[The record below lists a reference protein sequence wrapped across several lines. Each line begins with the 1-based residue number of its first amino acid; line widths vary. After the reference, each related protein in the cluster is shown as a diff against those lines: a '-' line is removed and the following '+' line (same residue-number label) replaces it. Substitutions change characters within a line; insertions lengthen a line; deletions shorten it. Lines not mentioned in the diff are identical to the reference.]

1 MFHRWILISLCA
13 VEFAFGGWFVDS
25 WSVEN
30 PPTLEQSLNALLE
43 VDCKK
48 VESLKGITPKSHYKG
63 KEAIRQCEI
72 EQKFLKA
79 IIEDD
84 VQTYQEMM
92 KKEQWSRYF
101 LFYTTQAPR
110 LEITPLMVSIVFD
123 SYNVFELILAES
135 GRVDLLTKDKPRFNI
150 NRMMADDYSSLGA
163 FQLQDRIF
171 DVNGVSAL
179 DLAAMYHRY
188 GMFWEILKKGADYN
202 NRKYPNSNGIVTFG
216 DSHILELM
224 LYFDEDFLRDFGG
237 GNMLHF
243 VARDGNMEL
252 LEYLIKDKH
261 IPIDSLKAGETPLD
275 AALNAKN
282 FQKKPQ
288 VEIAKKLIELGA
300 KPSEANERR
309 LKKLLEKEQ

>member
-1 MFHRWILISLCA
+1 MLHRYIFISLCA
-13 VEFAFGGWFVDS
+13 FEFAFGGWFVES
-25 WSVEN
+25 WSLED

-48 VESLKGITPKSHYKG
+48 VELLKGITPKSHYKG
-63 KEAIRQCEI
+63 SEAVKECEI
-72 EQKFLKA
+72 EQKLLRV

-84 VQTYQEMM
+84 AQDYQKMLDNN
-92 KKEQWSRYF
+92 QWSRYF
-101 LFYTTQAPR
+101 LFYTTQSPR

-150 NRMMADDYSSLGA
+150 NRMMLDDYSSLGA

-188 GMFWEILKKGADYN
+188 GMFWEILKKGAEYN
-202 NRKYPNSNGIVTFG
+202 NRKHPNSNGIVTFG

-224 LYFDEDFLRDFGG
+224 LYFDESFLRDFGG

-252 LEYLIKDKH
+252 LEYLIKEKQV
-261 IPIDSLKAGETPLD
+261 PIDSLKAGETPLD
-275 AALNAKN
+275 VALNAKN

-288 VEIAKKLIELGA
+288 IEIAKKLIELGA
-300 KPSEANERR
+300 TPSEANERR
-309 LKKLLEKEQ
+309 LKRLLQKEQ